1 MKRKNKIFAFFM
13 TLVLALTIATPAFAD
28 EKDKEVDLDCDTLNM
43 SCHIQEFFLN
53 MAKDSIND
61 SLDRIEMFV
70 VKPNEVLKDPVISN
84 LFEKSQEFF
93 FPLITVIFIYKLVEL
108 LASTDI
114 ENHKGLKDKIIQLV
128 FASALAYS
136 FPTIFKWLLTF
147 NNWIVADVLHAGVAF
162 DKFKFSQD
170 KIEETGFSMMM
181 SGLLSLI
188 LGILFFIML
197 FQLAIRYA
205 EMAFAVCIAPIVIA
219 TALTDNFNMLPG
231 FWRNLLSV
239 IFTQAIQILLISL
252 MANMFID
259 TSVWERNGILYALG
273 FMFLIVKTPHMLK
286 EYMYSSGSGKT
297 TVNMGAGAF
306 STMAKEVFRRK
317 M

>member
-1 MKRKNKIFAFFM
+1 MMGKNKIFAFLM
-13 TLVLALTIATPAFAD
+13 TLVLALSIATPAFAD
-28 EKDKEVDLDCDTLNM
+28 DEEVNLDCKALNM

-70 VKPNEVLKDPVISN
+70 VKPSEILEDPAIKN
-84 LFEKSQEFF
+84 LFKRSHEFF
-93 FPLITVIFIYKLVEL
+93 YPLITVIFIYKLIEL
-108 LASTDI
+108 LVSTDI
-114 ENHKGLKDKIIQLV
+114 ENHKGLKDKIVQLV
-128 FASALAYS
+128 FISALAYS
-136 FPTIFKWLLTF
+136 FPTLFRWLLTF

-162 DKFKFSQD
+162 DKFKFSQA
-170 KIEETGFSMMM
+170 KIEETGFSLMMN
-181 SGLLSLI
+181 GILSLI